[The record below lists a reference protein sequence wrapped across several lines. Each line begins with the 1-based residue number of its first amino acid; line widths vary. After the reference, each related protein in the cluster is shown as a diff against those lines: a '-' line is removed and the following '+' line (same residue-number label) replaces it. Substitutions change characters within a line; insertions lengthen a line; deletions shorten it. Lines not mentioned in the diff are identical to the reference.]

1 MFHSLTA
8 RVTVSVL
15 FVPLCRV
22 SVVFLPRLG
31 EGEMRKKG
39 RMGESLLVVARRSGS
54 GAHLM
59 RMVVTKFVFAL
70 LVPLLAA

>member
-8 RVTVSVL
+8 RVTVSVV

-22 SVVFLPRLG
+22 SVVFLSSL

-39 RMGESLLVVARRSGS
+39 RMGESLLVVARGSGS
-54 GAHLM
+54 RAHLM
-59 RMVVTKFVFAL
+59 RMVMTKFVFAL
-70 LVPLLAA
+70 LVPFLAA